1 MLTSL
6 IQRIKTVDGRLW
18 KWLLSLAIFA
28 GSLYVAW
35 WLRKKKQEYDQAQ
48 LDKQFE
54 EQRAVLARDKAASE
68 KSQAMADMFR
78 QEAKAHVAQV
88 QKNNAKVIVL
98 TGEIAKAQTELDAVK
113 TWQELTARA
122 KGERI

>member
-1 MLTSL
+1 MLTNL

-35 WLRKKKQEYDQAQ
+35 WLRKKKQEYDQVQ

-68 KSQAMADMFR
+68 KSQVMADMFR

>member
-1 MLTSL
+1 MLTNL

>member
-1 MLTSL
+1 MLTNL

-35 WLRKKKQEYDQAQ
+35 WLRKKKQEYDQVQ

-78 QEAKAHVAQV
+78 QEAKAHAAQV

>member
-1 MLTSL
+1 MLTNL

-35 WLRKKKQEYDQAQ
+35 WLRKKKQEYDQVQ